1 MDYSIRDVSEILN
14 LSREMIR
21 YYEKYGVILP
31 RRNDENDYRS
41 YSTFD
46 IFMLLDTLQYRSWGI
61 QIKGMQDLRQEDFLQ
76 KSRQHLCLYR
86 ERLKEE
92 VLYKQL
98 LLERIDTIT
107 DRSQTAYLNFGNHW
121 VKTLPAY
128 CFVPLVQG
136 DADHYGAIEIPQEAS
151 RILFTDRVAPFWNFC
166 FEEVG
171 NHQLWGICLPQRYFQ
186 ALHLPDIEGMRLR
199 PQQTCLCS
207 ILDLGPMGK
216 FDPNYAQSA
225 LAYLHQK
232 GYEQGGTM
240 TAILLGR
247 GFDQRQFV
255 RPIELYIPLRL
266 KP

>member
-1 MDYSIRDVSEILN
+1 MSGFVRCS
-14 LSREMIR
+14 
-21 YYEKYGVILP
+21 
-31 RRNDENDYRS
+31 
-41 YSTFD
+41 
-46 IFMLLDTLQYRSWGI
+46 
-61 QIKGMQDLRQEDFLQ
+61 
-76 KSRQHLCLYR
+76 
-86 ERLKEE
+86 
-92 VLYKQL
+92 
-98 LLERIDTIT
+98 
-107 DRSQTAYLNFGNHW
+107 
-121 VKTLPAY
+121 KTLPAY

-247 GFDQRQFV
+247 GFDQGQFV
-255 RPIELYIPLRL
+255 RPVELYIPLRL